1 MTTLVTRA
9 MLMDPS
15 WDARAHILDTIAKS
29 VGTNGHAVDFVP
41 VCDPMQPLAE
51 KTGVRVF
58 GPDYLL
64 AIFDRAGQKTSSNIY
79 VPNGYIEDRVQG
91 KVGLV
96 IGIGP
101 LCKGEEYL
109 EWFGGHPPKLGDW
122 VISSIREGISYL
134 LGDQPVKSIEYKYIR
149 MASGRPDIV
158 Q

>member
-64 AIFDRAGQKTSSNIY
+64 
-79 VPNGYIEDRVQG
+79 
-91 KVGLV
+91 
-96 IGIGP
+96 
-101 LCKGEEYL
+101 
-109 EWFGGHPPKLGDW
+109 
-122 VISSIREGISYL
+122 
-134 LGDQPVKSIEYKYIR
+134 GDQPVKSIEYKYIR